1 MELPMLQITDLH
13 LSIAGHKILEGVQL
27 SVKSGE
33 QVGMIG
39 PNGSGKTTLF
49 NAISGFL
56 TPQRGTVELAERNV
70 TYLSPALRAQQG
82 LGRVFQNFGIFR
94 DLTVLEN
101 MLVALESR
109 AGRYS
114 APWGAGARARRLAA
128 MDALG
133 TVGLAEKAEQRAQS
147 LSGGQMRLL
156 EIGRLLLFGANL
168 FLLDEPT
175 AGVSPRMKGEIEKM
189 FRNLRA
195 QGKTC
200 IVIEH
205 DITFIERLCDRV
217 VVLEGGQV
225 VLDGAPDVVRRDPR
239 LQEIYFGAPA
249 SS

>member
-1 MELPMLQITDLH
+1 MLRISDLH
-13 LSIAGHKILEGVQL
+13 LTIAGHRILEGVNL
-27 SVKSGE
+27 EIATGE

-49 NAISGFL
+49 NTISGFL
-56 TPQRGTVELAERNV
+56 TPQRGSVELDAKEI
-70 TYLSPALRAQQG
+70 TALSPAERAQRG

-94 DLTVLEN
+94 ELTVCEN

-114 APWGAGARARRLAA
+114 APWGRSARERRRT
-128 MDALG
+128 ALEALES
-133 TVGLAEKAEQRAQS
+133 VGLHDKADQRAQM

-156 EIGRLLLFGANL
+156 EIARLLLYGANVL
-168 FLLDEPT
+168 LLDEPT

-189 FRNLRA
+189 FGTLRA

-205 DITFIERLCDRV
+205 DITFIERLCNRI
-217 VVLEGGQV
+217 VVLEGGRV
-225 VLDGAPDVVRRDPR
+225 VLDGLPDAVRRDSR

-249 SS
+249 AG